1 MSLRK
6 IIHVDMDAFYASV
19 EQLDNPDLIGKPV
32 AVGGNA
38 ERGVIAAASYEAR
51 KFGVKSAMSS
61 KMAARMCP
69 NLIFVRP
76 NFQRYKEVSQH
87 IHTIFKRYTDAIEPL
102 ALDEAFLD
110 VTENKMGLNSATF
123 IAQSIK
129 NDIFTELNLIASAGV
144 SYNKFLAKLASD
156 QDKPNGLYVIKPEEA
171 IAYMESLPVE
181 RFFGV
186 GKVTA
191 EKMHSLQI
199 YKGKDL
205 MKYSVEELQSN
216 FGKIG
221 SFLFSIVRGIDE
233 REVISNRERKS
244 IGAETTFSNDIFDET
259 NFRNFA
265 LNCFET
271 LWKRYKSYPKKGR
284 SITIKIKYNDFTQIT
299 RSTTETVEITSKPQ
313 LELLTEKLIDLV
325 LPLDKP
331 VRLIGFQI
339 SGFASESK
347 DQQLSMDG
355 LFED

>member
-1 MSLRK
+1 MRK

-19 EQLDNPDLIGKPV
+19 EQLDNPDLRGKPV

-51 KFGVKSAMSS
+51 KYGVKSAMSS
-61 KMAARMCP
+61 KMAIRMCP
-69 NLIFVRP
+69 DLIFVRP
-76 NFQRYKEVSQH
+76 NFPRYKEISQQ
-87 IHTIFKRYTDAIEPL
+87 IHTIFRRYTDQIEPL

-129 NDIFTELNLIASAGV
+129 NEIFTELNLIASAGV

-171 IAYMESLPVE
+171 VHYMENLPIE

-191 EKMHSLQI
+191 DKMHQLQI
-199 YKGKDL
+199 FKGKDL
-205 MKYSVEELQSN
+205 MKYSVEELTAL

-221 SFLFSIVRGIDE
+221 TFLYSVCRGIDN
-233 REVISNRERKS
+233 REVHSNRERKS
-244 IGAETTFSNDIFDET
+244 IGAESTFTNDIFDAT

-265 LNCFET
+265 GNCVDI

-284 SITIKIKYNDFTQIT
+284 TLTIKLKYNDFTQIT
-299 RSTTETVEITSKPQ
+299 RSATELLEIQSHQQ
-313 LELLTEKLIDLV
+313 LELIADKLIELV
-325 LPLDKP
+325 IPLDKP

-339 SGFASESK
+339 SGFASENK
-347 DQQLSMDG
+347 DIQLSMEG
-355 LFED
+355 LFDE